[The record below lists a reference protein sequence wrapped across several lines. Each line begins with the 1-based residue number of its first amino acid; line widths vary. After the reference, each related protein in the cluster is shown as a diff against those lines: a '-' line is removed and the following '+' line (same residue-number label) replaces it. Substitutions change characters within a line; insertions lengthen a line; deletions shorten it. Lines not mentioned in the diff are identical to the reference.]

1 MYVTYH
7 GLIVNKVLFYP
18 QEHLNMFNKSHHIH
32 RSFCSQAYLLSLIS
46 ELSKASNCKALLQL
60 YRMNLLA
67 SNGLLCLQ
75 LSALCFWVFHF
86 TKCYHFL
93 CCLSLWVS
101 SYFNSLLLSQTRRR
115 RIQNK
120 WLYQGATLYPE
131 YWFTV
136 LHSSFKCLT
145 EIISTLET
153 LHNEAG
159 DSTIFLKNKPLFFI
173 LINTFS
179 FLHIWSYISG
189 DLIPFTVFGETVF
202 QKCID
207 SLCLCVIFIHWMGIN
222 AHKIGT
228 CTTLTK
234 LLRVFAYA
242 SGAKTEASLVSFYDQ
257 RYVRDSQKWAICTV
271 FLFSF

>member
-1 MYVTYH
+1 MQ
-7 GLIVNKVLFYP
+7 GLTAVVQN
-18 QEHLNMFNKSHHIH
+18 ES
-32 RSFCSQAYLLSLIS
+32 S
-46 ELSKASNCKALLQL
+46 
-60 YRMNLLA
+60 
-67 SNGLLCLQ
+67 CLQ
-75 LSALCFWVFHF
+75 WTPLSAAFSSVF
-86 TKCYHFL
+86 
-93 CCLSLWVS
+93 LSFPFHKMLSFPLLFVLWVS
-101 SYFNSLLLSQTRRR
+101 SYLISLLLSQTRWR

-131 YWFTV
+131 YLFTV
-136 LHSSFKCLT
+136 LHSSSKRLT

-159 DSTIFLKNKPLFFI
+159 DGTIFLKNKTLFFI
-173 LINTFS
+173 LINAFS
-179 FLHIWSYISG
+179 FLRIWSYVSG

-242 SGAKTEASLVSFYDQ
+242 SGAKTEASLVSFCQ
-257 RYVRDSQKWAICTV
+257 RFTKMGHLHSLP
-271 FLFSF
+271 FLLLIFIQITLKTGTQLIY